1 MNPSSS
7 QGTQCVRQDFSSRRR
22 HGYIPAERIHV
33 RISGH
38 TGRILGSYLRDIF
51 QPRYSSF
58 VAMTQLKNY
67 ISQPCLIESI
77 YAIFRVILFNFY
89 EYLPMG
95 VINVYFC
102 WQCSQ
107 SSLLFIFC
115 RLLSIGCA
123 TALPMGVAPEAIAEI
138 FGYRLKRIDKLA
150 PYTSSCII
158 CRFYS
163 LLNGFFPY
171 VRCKPPSQRRG
182 KLVRLDRY
190 FLILCSL
197 LFFIRVIFLD
207 TLTPL
212 CYLHCK
218 KSRSLLWALPL
229 QGPIST
235 CL

>member
-1 MNPSSS
+1 
-7 QGTQCVRQDFSSRRR
+7 
-22 HGYIPAERIHV
+22 
-33 RISGH
+33 
-38 TGRILGSYLRDIF
+38 
-51 QPRYSSF
+51 
-58 VAMTQLKNY
+58 
-67 ISQPCLIESI
+67 
-77 YAIFRVILFNFY
+77 
-89 EYLPMG
+89 MG
-95 VINVYFC
+95 VINAYFVGNVAKVPC
-102 WQCSQ
+102 
-107 SSLLFIFC
+107 FFFC

-123 TALPMGVAPEAIAEI
+123 TALPMGVAPKAIAEI

-158 CRFYS
+158 CRLCS
-163 LLNGFFPY
+163 LLSGFFPY
-171 VRCKPPSQRRG
+171 VRCKPPSRRRG
-182 KLVRLDRY
+182 ELVRLDRY
-190 FLILCSL
+190 FLILCSLLSSSL